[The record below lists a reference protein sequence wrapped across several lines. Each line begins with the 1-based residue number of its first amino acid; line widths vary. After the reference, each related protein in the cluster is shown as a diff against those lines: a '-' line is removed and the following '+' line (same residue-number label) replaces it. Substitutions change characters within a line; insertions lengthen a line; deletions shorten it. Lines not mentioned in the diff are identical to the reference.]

1 MLGTVLSKLDFKKA
15 CMQKVLIFK
24 KKVFTSWIQTRDLL
38 NAIQLFYP
46 LSYMAVV
53 FDGML
58 LDFSLLHLQPAAE
71 CKLITAFTCGDKLE
85 VGG

>member
-1 MLGTVLSKLDFKKA
+1 
-15 CMQKVLIFK
+15 MQKVLIFK
-24 KKVFTSWIQTRDLL
+24 KKVFTSWIRTCDLL
-38 NAIQLFYP
+38 NANQLLYP

-58 LDFSLLHLQPAAE
+58 LEFSPLLRLQPAAE
-71 CKLITAFTCGDKLE
+71 RNLITTFTHDDKLE